1 MLEWRRV
8 GKPEVLPGVP
18 PGDEA
23 QDGAIRILG
32 VISVLSDNRRLGNTF
47 VTRKN
52 WLPSAFVELLD
63 PKNHCPMP
71 VSMKDIM
78 TKVSY

>member
-8 GKPEVLPGVP
+8 GKPVVLPGVP

-23 QDGAIRILG
+23 HDGAIRILG
-32 VISVLSDNRRLGNTF
+32 ANSVLSDKRRLGNTL

-52 WLPSAFVELLD
+52 
-63 PKNHCPMP
+63 
-71 VSMKDIM
+71 
-78 TKVSY
+78 